1 MVNQVCFF
9 GEAYPHFL
17 FVDDIQFVR
26 VSLGGWL
33 FIAVCKSELYD
44 YDRSAS
50 QECFALYLR

>member
-26 VSLGGWL
+26 VSPLT
-33 FIAVCKSELYD
+33 C
-44 YDRSAS
+44 
-50 QECFALYLR
+50 YL